1 MTDPTAALASFTAK
15 VKQFVLDHKP
25 DLKDAPIDETTDLID
40 SRIVDSLLFVEFLL
54 FLEDHFGCQILV
66 QSGDINA
73 FRTIGGI
80 HGNFYEKQGF
90 VNV

>member
-1 MTDPTAALASFTAK
+1 MPVSASLSSFTEK
-15 VKQFVLDHKP
+15 VRDFIVGRKP
-25 DLKDAPIDETTDLID
+25 DLDGTPLDESTDLID
-40 SRIVDSLLFVEFLL
+40 SRIIDSLLFVEFLL

-66 QSGDINA
+66 NSGDIGA

-80 HGNFYEKQGF
+80 HGAFHEKRGL